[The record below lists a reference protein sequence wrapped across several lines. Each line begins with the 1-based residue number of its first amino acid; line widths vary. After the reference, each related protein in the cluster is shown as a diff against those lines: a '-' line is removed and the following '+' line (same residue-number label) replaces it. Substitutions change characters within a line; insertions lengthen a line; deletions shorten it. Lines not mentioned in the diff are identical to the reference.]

1 MTVPEENR
9 PKTTSTDHVV
19 ETSDAETTGERGDGA
34 TGRTMREAMEEAGL
48 SPDGRT
54 RRVLR

>member
-9 PKTTSTDHVV
+9 PKTTSTGDVV
-19 ETSDAETTGERGDGA
+19 ESPGAETTGVQGDGA

-48 SPDGRT
+48 SPDDVRDKS
-54 RRVLR
+54 